1 MSFFIH
7 ERPEWPNFLWDA
19 GALLPVLAEVRSLQ
33 GRLLGRMA
41 GIGFDLGQE
50 AFLETLVLDVT
61 KSAEIENEILDA
73 RQVRSSVARRLGLEA
88 IGEVRDRRI
97 EGVVEMLLDATQCH
111 DQPLTAERLFG
122 WHAALFPTGY
132 SGVQPITTGGW
143 RRGSM
148 QVVSGAIGRET
159 VHFQAPEAA
168 RVPEEMTR
176 FLEWFDQA
184 TLPDPV
190 LKALLG
196 HLWFVTI
203 HPFDDGNGRIGRALM
218 DMLLAR
224 ADGVAQRFYSMSSQ
238 LQLERQDYY
247 AILEQTQRGGLEV
260 TAWLCWG
267 LSCLRRALLAAENTL
282 GRVLAKGKFW
292 QENAHLLLNERQ
304 RQLLNRLLDGFQ
316 GKLTTS
322 KWAKIAKCSTDTAL
336 RDLQDLEEKGLLAR
350 VGPGGRGTHYQL
362 LAPRI

>member
-1 MSFFIH
+1 MNSFIH
-7 ERPEWPNFLWDA
+7 QRPEWPDFLWDA
-19 GALLPVLAEVRSLQ
+19 SALVPVLSEVRSLQ

-41 GIGFDLGQE
+41 AIGFDLGQE

-61 KSAEIENEILDA
+61 KSSEIENEILDA
-73 RQVRSSVARRLGLEA
+73 RQVRSSVARRLGLEVLGA
-88 IGEVRDRRI
+88 VSDRRI
-97 EGVVEMLLDATQCH
+97 DGVVEMLLDATRRH

-122 WHAALFPTGY
+122 WHAALFPTGH
-132 SGVQPITTGGW
+132 SGVQAITTGGW
-143 RRGSM
+143 RQGSM
-148 QVVSGAIGRET
+148 QVVSGVIGRET
-159 VHFQAPEAA
+159 VHFQAPDAA
-168 RVPEEMTR
+168 RVPGEMAR
-176 FLEWFDQA
+176 FLEWFNQA

-190 LKALLG
+190 LKALLA

-224 ADGVAQRFYSMSSQ
+224 ADGVGQRFYSMSSQ

-247 AILEQTQRGGLEV
+247 AILEKTQRGGMEV
-260 TAWLCWG
+260 TDWLCWG
-267 LSCLRRALLAAENTL
+267 LSCLHRALLAAEGTL
-282 GRVLAKGKFW
+282 GKVLAKGKFW
-292 QENAHLLLNERQ
+292 QENARFPLNERQ

-336 RDLQDLEEKGLLAR
+336 RDIQDLVEKGLLTS

-362 LAPRI
+362 QVTSD